1 MYRVKEMVQHRNLH
15 SYLVETKTDLFED
28 MPPPDE
34 KWLKEIAQRLNNESN
49 YNISTVFFLSA
60 NFHFQEYFFQTSAKT
75 PSSLVAPLAR
85 AICDELQK
93 TVHFDWEEYRKGYA
107 KINC

>member
-49 YNISTVFFLSA
+49 YNISAVFFFVGEFSFPGIFFSNFCQDAEFAGSA
-60 NFHFQEYFFQTSAKT
+60 VSEGD
-75 PSSLVAPLAR
+75 L
-85 AICDELQK
+85 
-93 TVHFDWEEYRKGYA
+93 
-107 KINC
+107 